1 MENPHL
7 PRRWRLNRLGRMS
20 TRRFAFL
27 LGLFFVIAGIAGFIP
42 FLAHPETGAGLADN
56 VSAAAKSGPGQAQAV
71 LGTGHDMLFGLFPV
85 NPLHNGIHFLF
96 GLWGLLAAR
105 TRGRALAYARAVAIL
120 YALIALAGL
129 LPATQTGF
137 GMLPLY
143 AKDVWL
149 HGLIALAAAYFGWV
163 THAAAARRDGR

>member
-1 MENPHL
+1 MT
-7 PRRWRLNRLGRMS
+7 
-20 TRRFAFL
+20 TRTFAL
-27 LGLFFVIAGIAGFIP
+27 ILGLFFVAAGIAGFIP
-42 FLAHPETGAGLADN
+42 FLAHPEAGGLAGN
-56 VSAAAKSGPGQAQAV
+56 ASAAAQSAPAHAGAM

-85 NPLHNGIHFLF
+85 NPLHNGVHLLF
-96 GLWGLLAAR
+96 GLWGLIAAG
-105 TRGRALAYARAVAIL
+105 TRGRALAYARTVAIL
-120 YALIALAGL
+120 YALLALAGL

-163 THAAAARRDGR
+163 THAPGAR